1 MSTTE
6 NILSALGIAIIKEEL
21 TATPGS
27 TDFLQFA
34 YQVPVTEFS
43 GKFTLHSQTTNVSFL
58 YCYLFDANMQML
70 TAEGSSSPMFLMDTP
85 YYVTSTVKYINIFG
99 RSQQPSTATATLFLV
114 TNMLMGGGYV
124 PFLTHSHFT
133 DCTDYSITFVKE
145 LYIPNDIFFILEY
158 GHHLTL
164 YQACN
169 TDATFP
175 LLNIFD
181 M

>member
-58 YCYLFDANMQML
+58 YCYLLSRYSAYSSLFITYCQFHRYRFNMVVFQ
-70 TAEGSSSPMFLMDTP
+70 
-85 YYVTSTVKYINIFG
+85 
-99 RSQQPSTATATLFLV
+99 
-114 TNMLMGGGYV
+114 
-124 PFLTHSHFT
+124 
-133 DCTDYSITFVKE
+133 
-145 LYIPNDIFFILEY
+145 
-158 GHHLTL
+158 
-164 YQACN
+164 
-169 TDATFP
+169 
-175 LLNIFD
+175 LN
-181 M
+181 